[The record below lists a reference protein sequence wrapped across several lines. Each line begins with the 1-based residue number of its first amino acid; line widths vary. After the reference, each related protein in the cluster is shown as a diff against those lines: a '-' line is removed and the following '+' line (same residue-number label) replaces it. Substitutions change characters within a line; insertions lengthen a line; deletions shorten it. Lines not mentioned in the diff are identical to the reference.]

1 MQLRFFAWERSLS
14 GVDVKFERSSTVALT
29 RGLHVVRY
37 ASSAGAKDYPIAV
50 VRPAAGFERSVEIV
64 SAPGTPQGWLDKP
77 GACLV
82 VSAQGAARLEIGLRR
97 SSPTGTLDASFQI
110 DNLSGGRAE
119 EETASAGAPSLT
131 TATPREPAVPPLPAE
146 KAKEAPPAPASGQR
160 AALAVVGHVAMRG
173 DVAVTENEW
182 LAGPKS
188 PAPIEGVSVR
198 STDRDRLSVEM
209 QVLAVGAPQWSIWVG
224 DGAFAG
230 TRGRGLPLAGVR
242 LRLVGAEAS
251 RVELSAEALF
261 LGQMVQSKTGR
272 QVEFASATGS
282 DPLVGLKLGVHAVE
296 RPLGVQKNEGPAQ
309 DRGSRVRVFR
319 PSAGEKGV

>member
-1 MQLRFFAWERSLS
+1 
-14 GVDVKFERSSTVALT
+14 
-29 RGLHVVRY
+29 
-37 ASSAGAKDYPIAV
+37 
-50 VRPAAGFERSVEIV
+50 
-64 SAPGTPQGWLDKP
+64 
-77 GACLV
+77 
-82 VSAQGAARLEIGLRR
+82 
-97 SSPTGTLDASFQI
+97 
-110 DNLSGGRAE
+110 
-119 EETASAGAPSLT
+119 
-131 TATPREPAVPPLPAE
+131 
-146 KAKEAPPAPASGQR
+146 
-160 AALAVVGHVAMRG
+160 MRG

-182 LAGPKS
+182 LAGPGS
-188 PAPIEGVSVR
+188 PAPIEGIGVR

-209 QVLAVGAPQWSIWVG
+209 QVLAVGAPQWSVWVG

-261 LGQMVQSKTGR
+261 LGQMVQTKTGR

-282 DPLVGLKLGVHAVE
+282 DPLVGLKLGVQAVGK
-296 RPLGVQKNEGPAQ
+296 PLGVQKNEGPAQ